1 MAINFK
7 TDLGDSLDLGKKYE
21 TAFKDGLK
29 ITLPAKQEVKPNAIY
44 QYPLDADVNN
54 QDMLLIRI
62 FKQVNNPMEFGDI
75 VGYSYTQTDGKIDSG
90 SGRLEG
96 KDFVGDGKKKSLF
109 NKAVTKNQ
117 RFNDQNKE
125 SMKKDSKYIW
135 LPIPQQVSDSI
146 TVSYAEDTLSPIQA
160 AGMALA
166 STAIESPVAMA
177 NQIADTLKEL
187 RGSDISTQNINALK
201 TVLAGKAIN
210 QLGANVNPQSLITRS
225 GGQILQSNLE
235 LLFNSV
241 TLRSFPFVF
250 DFTPRDPKEGDM
262 VRRIIRTIKMATVAK
277 KGNGVFINSPDV
289 FQFEYVAGGENKH
302 PFLHNF
308 KLGVLE
314 NVSIDYTASGT
325 YATYQDGTPVHIR
338 MSLTLKEIN
347 PIYMEDYADH
357 PDGVGF

>member
-1 MAINFK
+1 MAINYN
-7 TDLGDSLDLGKKYE
+7 TDLGDTLDLGRDYVSVL
-21 TAFKDGLK
+21 KDGLNVSPDP
-29 ITLPAKQEVKPNAIY
+29 TQVKPADVL
-44 QYPLDADVNN
+44 QYPLDVEVDH

-62 FKQVNNPMEFGDI
+62 FKQVKNPLTFTSEYGKEL
-75 VGYSYTQTDGKIDSG
+75 DGKGLATVVKDKNGNIQEVKSINRILNKDD
-90 SGRLEG
+90 RLH
-96 KDFVGDGKKKSLF
+96 KDLSDGESNSL
-109 NKAVTKNQ
+109 
-117 RFNDQNKE
+117 
-125 SMKKDSKYIW
+125 KKDSKYIW
-135 LPIPQQVSDSI
+135 LPIPQQISDSL
-146 TVSYAEDTLSPIQA
+146 TVGYSEDTLNPLQA
-160 AGMALA
+160 AGLALA
-166 STAIESPVAMA
+166 SSGIDNPVKTVEEVAGMA
-177 NQIADTLKEL
+177 GSLLKSAK
-187 RGSDISTQNINALK
+187 GVSSGTINAIK
-201 TVLAGKAIN
+201 SVLAGKAIN

>member
-1 MAINFK
+1 MAINYN
-7 TDLGDSLDLGKKYE
+7 TDLGDTLDLGRDYVSVL
-21 TAFKDGLK
+21 KDGLNVSPDP
-29 ITLPAKQEVKPNAIY
+29 TQVKPADVL
-44 QYPLDADVNN
+44 QYPLDVEVDH

-62 FKQVNNPMEFGDI
+62 FKQVENPLSLTGDKGL
-75 VGYSYTQTDGKIDSG
+75 VQFEEKPDGKG
-90 SGRLEG
+90 
-96 KDFVGDGKKKSLF
+96 GKKITGIKNVNPLVKKDDRFHKELSDSTANSL
-109 NKAVTKNQ
+109 
-117 RFNDQNKE
+117 
-125 SMKKDSKYIW
+125 KKDSKYIW
-135 LPIPQQVSDSI
+135 LPIPQQISDSL
-146 TVSYAEDTLSPIQA
+146 TVGYSEDTLNPLQA
-160 AGMALA
+160 AGLALA
-166 STAIESPVAMA
+166 DRGIADPVGALKDTA
-177 NQIADTLKEL
+177 QIAASVFGKSTTI
-187 RGSDISTQNINALK
+187 GSGTMNAIKSILSA
-201 TVLAGKAIN
+201 TAIN

-250 DFTPRDPKEGDM
+250 DFTPRDSKEGDM

>member
-1 MAINFK
+1 MAINYN
-7 TDLGDSLDLGKKYE
+7 TDLGDTLDLGRDYVSVL
-21 TAFKDGLK
+21 KDGLNVSPDP
-29 ITLPAKQEVKPNAIY
+29 TQVKPADVL
-44 QYPLDADVNN
+44 QYPLDVEVDH

-62 FKQVNNPMEFGDI
+62 FKQIENPLNLTGDKGI
-75 VGYSYTQTDGKIDSG
+75 VKFQTDSKGNKIGVTSIDPV
-90 SGRLEG
+90 LE
-96 KDFVGDGKKKSLF
+96 KDERFHKKLSDPEANSL
-109 NKAVTKNQ
+109 
-117 RFNDQNKE
+117 
-125 SMKKDSKYIW
+125 KKDSKYIW
-135 LPIPQQVSDSI
+135 LPIPQQISDSL
-146 TVSYAEDTLSPIQA
+146 TVGYSEDTLNPLQA
-160 AGMALA
+160 AGLALA
-166 STAIESPVAMA
+166 DAAIKDPA
-177 NQIADTLKEL
+177 K
-187 RGSDISTQNINALK
+187 ALK
-201 TVLAGKAIN
+201 NTTEIASSIFRSADRVGSGTMNAIKSILSATAIN

-225 GGQILQSNLE
+225 SGQILQSNLE

-289 FQFEYVAGGENKH
+289 FQFEYVSGGENKH

-338 MSLTLKEIN
+338 MSLILKEIN

>member
-1 MAINFK
+1 MAINYN
-7 TDLGDSLDLGKKYE
+7 TDLGDTLDLGRDYVSVL
-21 TAFKDGLK
+21 KDGLNVSPDP
-29 ITLPAKQEVKPNAIY
+29 TQVKPADVL
-44 QYPLDADVNN
+44 QYPLDVEVDH

-62 FKQVNNPMEFGDI
+62 FKQVDNPLSLTG
-75 VGYSYTQTDGKIDSG
+75 DSG
-90 SGRLEG
+90 LVKFQEENGEITGIKNVNALVKKDERLNKNLSDREAN
-96 KDFVGDGKKKSLF
+96 SL
-109 NKAVTKNQ
+109 
-117 RFNDQNKE
+117 
-125 SMKKDSKYIW
+125 KKDSKYIW
-135 LPIPQQVSDSI
+135 LPIPQQISDSL
-146 TVSYAEDTLSPIQA
+146 TVGYSEDTLNPLQA
-160 AGMALA
+160 AGLALA
-166 STAIESPVAMA
+166 DRGIADPVGALKDTA
-177 NQIADTLKEL
+177 QIASSVFGKGTNI
-187 RGSDISTQNINALK
+187 GSGTMNAIKSILSA
-201 TVLAGKAIN
+201 TAIN

-225 GGQILQSNLE
+225 SGQILQSNLE

-250 DFTPRDPKEGDM
+250 DFTPRDSKEGDM

-289 FQFEYVAGGENKH
+289 FQFEYVSGGENPH